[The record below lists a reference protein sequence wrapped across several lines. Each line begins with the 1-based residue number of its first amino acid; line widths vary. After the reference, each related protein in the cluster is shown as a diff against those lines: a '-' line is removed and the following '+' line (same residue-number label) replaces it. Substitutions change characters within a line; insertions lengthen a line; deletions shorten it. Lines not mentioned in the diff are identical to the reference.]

1 MKSCFGRS
9 LAIGAAFLVAS
20 ALSPNADAGG
30 ISGKYKWGSGS
41 STGTFQIIV
50 GAVTEKLKAA
60 NPGLD
65 FTLVPGGSVGNTMRM
80 GGKGD
85 FPIAMI
91 SGLPAKLGYRGELV
105 VKGKKVGPYTKL
117 RGIAS
122 IYFQHF
128 QFVVPKELDAEYIE
142 DVVEKKMKLR
152 VVPGGPR
159 GHLGVMAF
167 RDVLST
173 MGVTYDDMEAWG
185 AKIIYAE
192 FSEATTGIQDG
203 DIDMFTPLTAAP
215 NGAITSLATQRPVKF
230 LKMRPETMEKMKAL
244 GYGVGTLPANSY
256 PGQDYDLTVSVD
268 SASFF
273 ARTDTPEDLVHA
285 VAKFV
290 ASNEAFMKS
299 IHRRTKEDFTA
310 AGAPLGLGMPLHPG
324 AERAYKELGVLK

>member
-1 MKSCFGRS
+1 MKSFIGKG
-9 LAIGAAFLVAS
+9 LTIGVVLAAAQAFAIGGG
-20 ALSPNADAGG
+20 AGE

-50 GAVTEKLKAA
+50 GAVSEKLKAA
-60 NPGLD
+60 NPDLD

-80 GGKGD
+80 GGRGD

-105 VKGKKVGPYTKL
+105 VKGKKVGPYKDL
-117 RGIAS
+117 RGISS
-122 IYFQHF
+122 IYYQHF
-128 QFVVPKELDAEYIE
+128 QFVVPREFPAEYIE
-142 DVVEKKMKLR
+142 EVVEKKMKIKI
-152 VVPGGPR
+152 VPGGPR

-173 MGVTYDDMEAWG
+173 MDVTYRDMENWG
-185 AKIIYAE
+185 AKVIYAE

-215 NGAITSLATQRPVKF
+215 NGSITSLATQRPIKF
-230 LKMRPETMEKMKAL
+230 LKMRDGTMEKMKKL
-244 GYGVGTLPANSY
+244 GYGVGTLPAGSY

-273 ARTDTPEDLVHA
+273 ARTDTPDDLVYA

-290 ASNEAFMKS
+290 ASNESFMQS

-310 AGAPLGLGMPLHPG
+310 KGAPVGLGMPLHPG
-324 AERAYKELGVLK
+324 AEKAYKELGLIK